1 MKIKAPRRKRV
12 RIEMIPLMDL
22 LFLLLVFFMYAML
35 SMAVHR
41 GLPVR
46 LPASDAAEPGTEM
59 TLSVTVKE
67 DGTVYVDREPVALHD
82 LTAVLSAGAGGAAA
96 SAPGLLLFAD
106 RGLRYQDLF
115 EVLDR
120 IRAAGLTRVS
130 LQAEAGRSP

>member
-1 MKIKAPRRKRV
+1 MKIKVPRRKRV

-46 LPASDAAEPGTEM
+46 LPTSDTAEAKTDS

-67 DGTVYVDREPVALHD
+67 DGAIYVDREPVALWA
-82 LTAVLSAGAGGAAA
+82 LTAVLAARAGEAGTR
-96 SAPGLLLFAD
+96 APGVMIFAD
-106 RGLRYQDLF
+106 RNLPYQDLF
-115 EVLDR
+115 GVLEQ
-120 IRAAGLTRVS
+120 IRAAGLSRVS
-130 LQAEAGRSP
+130 LQAEPGPSP

>member
-1 MKIKAPRRKRV
+1 MKIRVPRRKRV

-46 LPASDAAEPGTEM
+46 LPASDAVEPASES

-67 DGTVYVDREPVALHD
+67 DGAVYVDREPVALRD
-82 LTAVLSAGAGGAAA
+82 LTAVLTAGTGGTTT
-96 SAPGLLLFAD
+96 STPGVLLFAD
-106 RGLRYQDLF
+106 RSLRYQDLF

-130 LQAEAGRSP
+130 LQAEVGPSP

>member
-1 MKIKAPRRKRV
+1 MKIKVPRRKPI

-46 LPASDAAEPGTEM
+46 LPASGAAEPGTDL

-67 DGTVYVDREPVALHD
+67 DGAVYVGREPVALRD
-82 LTAVLSAGAGGAAA
+82 LTTALAAGAGGAAV
-96 SAPGLLLFAD
+96 SAPGVLLFAD

-115 EVLDR
+115 EVLDQ
-120 IRAAGLTRVS
+120 IRAAGLTRIS
-130 LQAEAGRSP
+130 LQAEAEPAP

>member
-1 MKIKAPRRKRV
+1 MKIRVPRRKRV

-46 LPASDAAEPGTEM
+46 LPASEAAEPDTES
-59 TLSVTVKE
+59 TLAITVKA
-67 DGTVYVDREPVALHD
+67 DGTLYVDREPVALRD
-82 LTAVLSAGAGGAAA
+82 LTAALAAGAGGAGAGT
-96 SAPGLLLFAD
+96 PGVLLFAD
-106 RGLRYQDLF
+106 RNLPYQSLF

-120 IRAAGLTRVS
+120 IRAAGLNRVS
-130 LQAEAGRSP
+130 LQSEAGPAP

>member
-1 MKIKAPRRKRV
+1 MKIRVPRRKRV

-46 LPASDAAEPGTEM
+46 LPASDAAEPASES

-67 DGTVYVDREPVALHD
+67 DGAVYVDREPVALRD
-82 LTAVLSAGAGGAAA
+82 LTAVLTAGTGGTTKIT
-96 SAPGLLLFAD
+96 PGVLLFAD
-106 RGLRYQDLF
+106 RSLRYQDLF

-130 LQAEAGRSP
+130 LQAEVGPSP